1 MSAMIDVQL
10 PDEDRDPARPW
21 LDYRGSF
28 ELKPAPRR
36 GFPSAA
42 VTYTVD
48 ETMPEYWRQVRER
61 AAEPIR
67 AAVESPASESA
78 IAAAVR
84 AYLDGEPDPLGAAA
98 AFQVAADSL
107 SLYEVHRQ
115 YRQFDVWMLEHGPEF
130 AATAL
135 MRQFEIR
142 IVSEHTGKVYAP
154 TRYRPDSPAFRF
166 SPERPRGAQ
175 WTRTEQRNLRV
186 FLAAQPE
193 AEYRRYRAVLEPYGR
208 NHQQRLA
215 RAFAMPT
222 EQDWVEEVCAEWH
235 ERETKTWHDQ
245 SQLTAI
251 APSIGRLAAAGFH
264 RAPSHNPH
272 SDAVAS
278 LVETFG
284 ADCAPL
290 LLGALE
296 VDTHEHGGKDGMH
309 IVLCGLP
316 SDAVADY
323 LLANL
328 VAERTGPFARAFAER
343 FPRRMLRALA
353 RATPGA
359 SPSLRSRFAHLLATT
374 PMLEAALTEAEPEV
388 KDEIDRLRRLDGVP
402 PEATALTDF
411 LASPPWKRKA
421 AKRKPPVVEVEP
433 LDGGSGLRWRD
444 GEQETWRGGDEIQ
457 RRLADAA
464 DPAAVLASLAK
475 SPNLH
480 RALPPLTGVAAARL
494 AADWLVRLRSTRVSV
509 TAWLDRHGPAAVAW
523 LTPDAIGKSGKQRK
537 AAEAVLRDAARR
549 LGDEAVLT
557 AAAPYGDEAASAVA
571 AILAVDPLDLDGR
584 RSPKTPEWVEP
595 VLGTP
600 VLVRGGE
607 ARLPRE
613 AVEHLV
619 GAMSLDSLAIPY
631 AGIDIVK
638 EHCDPASLAEFSWAV
653 FESWE
658 INDAPAKETWA
669 LTQLA
674 RFADAGTVE
683 RLEARIRA
691 WPDQR
696 LSKRALNALEVLG
709 AIESEDALRAVHR
722 LTKFRGSKAV
732 EAAAENQVE
741 LVATGLGL
749 DAEQLADRLVPEQG
763 TAAVTAEQ
771 VQRLERA
778 MADGRTWSVAE
789 FRRYLVAHPL
799 LGELARRLVWQADEP
814 RIAFRLAED
823 HTFADVEDDTV
834 VLPDDARV
842 RLAHPVLLGD
852 SVPAW
857 VGQLADYEV
866 LQPFD
871 QLGRPAHAVTAA
883 EVEAGRLTRFEG
895 RKAKTGPLHGLTRGR
910 WYAVREDNRTRAI
923 ARRLPDVGTVEAVFS
938 PGYIGGPYFDAEET
952 QVVTTVRLPDG
963 RLDPVALAEVIA
975 DLEKV
980 AKA

>member
-1 MSAMIDVQL
+1 MSGMTDAQL

-28 ELKPAPRR
+28 ELKPVARR
-36 GFPSAA
+36 GFPSGAT
-42 VTYTVD
+42 TYTVD
-48 ETMPEYWRQVRER
+48 ESMPGHWALVRER
-61 AAEPIR
+61 SAEQVH
-67 AAVESPASESA
+67 AAVESPASEPS

-98 AFQVAADSL
+98 AFQVGAGSM
-107 SLYEVHRQ
+107 SLYEMHRH
-115 YRQFDVWMLEHGPEF
+115 YRQFDVWILEHGAEF
-130 AATAL
+130 AVAAL
-135 MRQFEIR
+135 MRQYEIR

-175 WTRTEQRNLRV
+175 WTRTEPRNLRV

-193 AEYRRYRAVLEPYGR
+193 AEYRRYRAVLEPFGR

-215 RAFAMPT
+215 RAYAMPT
-222 EQDWVEEVCAEWH
+222 EKDWVEAACAEWH
-235 ERETKTWHDQ
+235 ERESKTWHDQ
-245 SQLTAI
+245 HQLIAI
-251 APSIGRLAAAGFH
+251 APSTARLAAVGLH

-278 LVETFG
+278 LVEAFG

-290 LLGALE
+290 LLAALDI
-296 VDTHEHGGKDGMH
+296 DTHEHIGKEGMH
-309 IVLCGLP
+309 TVLCGLP

-323 LLANL
+323 LLVNL
-328 VAERTGPFARAFAER
+328 VAERTGPFARDFAER

-353 RATPGA
+353 RSTPGA
-359 SPSLRSRFAHLLATT
+359 SPSLRSRFTHLLTT
-374 PMLEAALTEAEPEV
+374 TSTLNAALPQAEPEV
-388 KDEIDRLRRLDGVP
+388 KDEIDRLLRLDGVP
-402 PEATALTDF
+402 PEAAALPDF

-433 LDGGSGLRWRD
+433 LDGASGLRWRE
-444 GEQETWRGGDEIQ
+444 GEQEAWRDGDEIQ
-457 RRLADAA
+457 RRLADAL
-464 DPAAVLASLAK
+464 DPAEVLASVAK
-475 SPNLH
+475 APNLH
-480 RALPPLTGVAAARL
+480 RALPPMTGIAAARL
-494 AADWLVRLRSTRVSV
+494 AADWLGRLRSTRVSV
-509 TAWLDRHGPAAVAW
+509 TAWLDRHGPDAGAW

-549 LGDEAVLT
+549 LGDEAVLA
-557 AAAPYGDEAASAVA
+557 AAAPYGEAALSAVA
-571 AILAVDPLDLDGR
+571 GILAVDPLDLDGR
-584 RSPKTPEWVEP
+584 KAPKTPEWVEP

-619 GAMSLDSLAIPY
+619 GAMSVDSLAIPY

-638 EHCDPASLAEFSWAV
+638 EHCDPASLAAFSWAV
-653 FESWE
+653 FECWE
-658 INDAPAKETWA
+658 INDAPAKDTWA

-674 RFADAGTVE
+674 RFADPGTVE

-709 AIESEDALRAVHR
+709 AVESEDALRAVHR

-732 EAAAENQVE
+732 KAAAENQVE
-741 LVATGLGL
+741 LVAAGLGL
-749 DAEQLADRLVPEQG
+749 DAEQLADRLVPERA

-799 LGELARRLVWQADEP
+799 LGELARRLVWHADGTAF
-814 RIAFRLAED
+814 RIAED
-823 HTFADVEDDTV
+823 GTFADAEDGAVD
-834 VLPDDARV
+834 LPTDARV
-842 RLAHPVLLGD
+842 RLSHPVLLGD
-852 SVPAW
+852 SLPAW
-857 VGQLADYEV
+857 VRLLADYEV
-866 LQPFD
+866 LQPFG
-871 QLGRPAHAVTAA
+871 QLGRPAHIATPA
-883 EVEAGRLTRFEG
+883 EVESRRLLRFEG
-895 RKAKTGPLHGLTRGR
+895 RKARTGPLHGLTRGR
-910 WYAVREDNRTRAI
+910 WHAVREDNRTRAI
-923 ARRLPDVGTVEAVFS
+923 ARRLPGAGAVEASIS
-938 PGYIGGPYFDAEET
+938 PGYIGGPYFDADEAQIIEA
-952 QVVTTVRLPDG
+952 VRLPDG
-963 RLDPVALAEVIA
+963 PLDLVALAEVIA